1 MAEIEYGRMRLEDLI
16 PADYN
21 PRKDLQPGD
30 REWEKIASSIDN
42 FGMVEPIVINRRNNR
57 IVGGHQR
64 AKILV
69 HRGETEVDVSIV
81 DLDEEQEKI
90 LCAKLNR
97 VQGYWDTTKLSDL
110 LTEIKS
116 EIGSIEATG
125 FDDWEYESL
134 TREYDHIEN
143 LMDDDFS
150 DAGTHEQE
158 TFAVTFTFPMESK
171 EIIDDY
177 VAENGKDALKDIIL
191 SMITGG
197 EE

>member
-1 MAEIEYGRMRLEDLI
+1 MR
-16 PADYN
+16 
-21 PRKDLQPGD
+21 
-30 REWEKIASSIDN
+30 
-42 FGMVEPIVINRRNNR
+42 
-57 IVGGHQR
+57 
-64 AKILV
+64 
-69 HRGETEVDVSIV
+69 
-81 DLDEEQEKI
+81 
-90 LCAKLNR
+90 KLNR